1 MLAREGPCHFAELL
15 YRPELEPTHL
25 VWRRPA
31 PGARL
36 PCRQQPVRGKTGLFA
51 RRFASTDLRSP
62 ARPGPGGL
70 ASANP
75 VLCRATAAVLL
86 QQAYGFSAWGGKGVC
101 SAAVNCAVSWSSYHT
116 EHSRRS
122 RFQRAS
128 KRKILAL
135 VHVQVY
141 ADDILFVW
149 ADPNAQVTTAPLIA
163 FTQQDRIQ
171 GG

>member
-1 MLAREGPCHFAELL
+1 MLAREGPCHFADLL
-15 YRPELEPTHL
+15 NRPELAPL
-25 VWRRPA
+25 RRPA
-31 PGARL
+31 PRARL
-36 PCRQQPVRGKTGLFA
+36 PRRQQPVRGKTGLFA

-75 VLCRATAAVLL
+75 VLCRATAAILL

-101 SAAVNCAVSWSSYHT
+101 SAAVNCTVSWSSYHT

-122 RFQRAS
+122 RCFQRAS

-149 ADPNAQVTTAPLIA
+149 AEPNAQVTTAPLIA
-163 FTQQDRIQ
+163 FAHQDRIQ